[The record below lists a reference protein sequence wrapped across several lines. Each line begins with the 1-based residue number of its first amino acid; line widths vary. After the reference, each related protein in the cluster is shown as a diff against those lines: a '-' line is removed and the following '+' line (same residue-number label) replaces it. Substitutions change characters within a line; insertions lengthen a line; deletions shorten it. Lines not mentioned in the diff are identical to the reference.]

1 MSEVEAGLTRTVCR
15 TFWGYVRIVILWRIR
30 SLCGLGSMV

>member
-1 MSEVEAGLTRTVCR
+1 MSPGGVGLIRTVCP

-30 SLCGLGSMV
+30 SLSGLGSMV